1 MNIGLIV
8 AAGRGYRLGG
18 PIPKQYLLLA
28 GQPILRHTILA
39 LLGHP
44 DIHAVQV
51 VIHPDDQSLYATAT
65 EGLRDCFKSRSG
77 GRLGAIFCAPVLT
90 YLSKLRSG
98 ARKSHPYDS
107 PERLLKQSLNLRPVL
122 FGGATRQ
129 ESVRLGLEGLA
140 DLGPANVLIHD
151 AVRPFVAPETISA
164 VLAALARSPC
174 AIAGVA
180 LADTLKR
187 CADGK
192 VTGTVDRANLYRAQ
206 TPQGFRYADILKA
219 HRQVLLE
226 NTAGLE
232 LTDDSMVAEHVGL
245 AIEMVPGSEQN
256 FKITTGQDLQ
266 RAEFLL
272 KHGTAL

>member
-51 VIHPDDQSLYATAT
+51 LIHPDDQNLYATAT
-65 EGLRDCFKSRSG
+65 EG
-77 GRLGAIFCAPVLT
+77 
-90 YLSKLRSG
+90 
-98 ARKSHPYDS
+98 
-107 PERLLKQSLNLRPVL
+107 LNLRPVL
-122 FGGATRQ
+122 FGGAMRQ
-129 ESVRLGLEGLA
+129 DSVRLGLEGIA
-140 DLGPANVLIHD
+140 DLNPVNVLIHD

-164 VLAALARSPC
+164 VLAALEHSPC

-187 CADGK
+187 CADGR

-245 AIEMVPGSEQN
+245 PIAMVPGSEQN

>member
-18 PIPKQYLLLA
+18 PVPKQYLLLA

-39 LLGHP
+39 LLDHP
-44 DIHAVQV
+44 EIHAVQV
-51 VIHPDDQSLYATAT
+51 MIHPDDRSLYAAAT
-65 EGLRDCFKSRSG
+65 EGLD
-77 GRLGAIFCAPVLT
+77 
-90 YLSKLRSG
+90 
-98 ARKSHPYDS
+98 
-107 PERLLKQSLNLRPVL
+107 LRPVL

-129 ESVRLGLEGLA
+129 DSVRLGLEGIA
-140 DLGPANVLIHD
+140 DLNPVNVLIHD

-164 VLAALARSPC
+164 VLAALARFPC
-174 AIAGVA
+174 AIAGVP

-187 CADGK
+187 CAEGR
-192 VTGTVDRANLYRAQ
+192 VTGTVDRAGLYRAQ

-232 LTDDSMVAEHVGL
+232 LTDDSMVAEHAGL
-245 AIEMVPGSEQN
+245 AVEMVAGSEQN
-256 FKITTGQDLQ
+256 FKITTAQDLQ

-272 KHGTAL
+272 KHGSATF